1 MFCVIIY
8 LLTFRGL
15 VKWVK
20 LWSPKP
26 SISVRFTYSLPDVD
40 NLQKY
45 GVNIYKSTENVEF
58 VRVLVCH
65 KIGGKNDKRLCRFK
79 KK

>member
-1 MFCVIIY
+1 M
-8 LLTFRGL
+8 G
-15 VKWVK
+15 
-20 LWSPKP
+20 
-26 SISVRFTYSLPDVD
+26 VRFSPPLPDVD

-58 VRVLVCH
+58 IRVLVCH
-65 KIGGKNDKRLCRFK
+65 KIGGKNDKKLCRFK

>member
-1 MFCVIIY
+1 M
-8 LLTFRGL
+8 
-15 VKWVK
+15 
-20 LWSPKP
+20 
-26 SISVRFTYSLPDVD
+26 SLPDVD

-65 KIGGKNDKRLCRFK
+65 KIGGENDKRLCRFK